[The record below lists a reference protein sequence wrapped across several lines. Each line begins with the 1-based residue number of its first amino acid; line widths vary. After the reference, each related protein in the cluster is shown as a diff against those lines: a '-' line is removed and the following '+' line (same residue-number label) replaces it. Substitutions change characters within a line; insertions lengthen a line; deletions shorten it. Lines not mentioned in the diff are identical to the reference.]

1 MCLHDEAAAAAVGRQ
16 AGSTGQS
23 GGGIRDKE
31 RI

>member
-1 MCLHDEAAAAAVGRQ
+1 MIKEAAAAAAAVGRH
-16 AGSTGQS
+16 STGQS